1 MFPYIA
7 ICGWEN
13 INRQLLI
20 RSLSYEKVTDF
31 IQSKI
36 FTVMF
41 SYDSIFKKIFHVY
54 Y

>member
-20 RSLSYEKVTDF
+20 RSLSYEKV